1 MEDGLMKHMK
11 SRKQQ
16 LQSYKERISEA
27 AVRVID
33 VLDNYIDEMVDSVA
47 RLRYS
52 EDEEDRDGEM
62 HTDCMWK

>member
-1 MEDGLMKHMK
+1 MKHMK

-33 VLDNYIDEMVDSVA
+33 ILDNYLDEMVDSVV

-52 EDEEDRDGEM
+52 EDEEDEDEET

>member
-1 MEDGLMKHMK
+1 MMKHMK

>member
-1 MEDGLMKHMK
+1 MMKHMK

-33 VLDNYIDEMVDSVA
+33 ILDNYLDEMVDSVV

-52 EDEEDRDGEM
+52 EDEEDEDEET

>member
-1 MEDGLMKHMK
+1 MKHMK

-33 VLDNYIDEMVDSVA
+33 VLDNYLDEMVDSVV

>member
-1 MEDGLMKHMK
+1 MKHMK

-16 LQSYKERISEA
+16 LKRYKERISEA
-27 AVRVID
+27 AVRIID
-33 VLDNYIDEMVDSVA
+33 ALDNYIDEMVDSVA

-52 EDEEDRDGEM
+52 EDEEDRDEET